1 MGNKTHINSAKLF
14 VGKGVTLMVSW
25 DDFLHLNQRFFVAF
39 IAAVI
44 AIWVMI
50 VNVEI
55 DSTIQTL
62 ILTLSPIIVA
72 YWWPEAK
79 REPVVRQD
87 PEDPTKLK
95 GEGGKTSRK
104 SVSGFDPDVAVALA
118 FAFLLYLGVQAYL
131 AYQAPPDLTELLASQ
146 APPDLTEP
154 AAPPGWAKIVIGLL
168 PVIVGALTSPKQS

>member
-25 DDFLHLNQRFFVAF
+25 DDFLHLNQKFFVAF

-62 ILTLSPIIVA
+62 ILTLSHPSLWLIGG
-72 YWWPEAK
+72 P
-79 REPVVRQD
+79 RQA
-87 PEDPTKLK
+87 E
-95 GEGGKTSRK
+95 
-104 SVSGFDPDVAVALA
+104 
-118 FAFLLYLGVQAYL
+118 Q
-131 AYQAPPDLTELLASQ
+131 SQ
-146 APPDLTEP
+146 
-154 AAPPGWAKIVIGLL
+154 
-168 PVIVGALTSPKQS
+168 